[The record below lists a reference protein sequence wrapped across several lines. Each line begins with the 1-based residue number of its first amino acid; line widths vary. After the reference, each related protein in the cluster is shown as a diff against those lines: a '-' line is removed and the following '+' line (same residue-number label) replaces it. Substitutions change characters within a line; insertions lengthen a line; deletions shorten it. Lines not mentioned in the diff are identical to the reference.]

1 MFKIFEKITELIGW
15 LQIVISPTLLGI
27 GIGCIVYF
35 NFQNSTGLIFGIVI
49 SIIGLICGIVLA
61 TNKLRTTGTMQF
73 LSRVSATPELD
84 KIDKTE
90 SGENKKQLLTGT
102 TLATIPKKR

>member
-1 MFKIFEKITELIGW
+1 MFRILEKITELMGW
-15 LQIVISPTLLGI
+15 FQIVISPTLLGL

-35 NFQNSTGLIFGIVI
+35 NFQNLAGLILGIII

-61 TNKLRTTGTMQF
+61 TKKFKTTGTIQF

-84 KIDKTE
+84 KIDETE
-90 SGENKKQLLTGT
+90 RAKK
-102 TLATIPKKR
+102 

>member
-15 LQIVISPTLLGI
+15 FQIVISPTLLGL

-35 NFQNSTGLIFGIVI
+35 NFQNLAGLISGIII

-61 TNKLRTTGTMQF
+61 TKKFKTTGTIHF

-84 KIDKTE
+84 KIDETE
-90 SGENKKQLLTGT
+90 RAEK
-102 TLATIPKKR
+102 